1 MKKFTLT
8 EKPPAHTLI
17 GFMDTS
23 RKRKIVDGWLDAAMA
38 LVQRFLRGEET
49 NEDYF
54 SRATLIVARSIAKL
68 DTCIRA
74 CENFNRNLQIRAH
87 VITSAAGRA
96 WARRVLGEANIKRWQ
111 ARYDVGGWPD
121 KKAASRAKAGSTAM
135 PRKTPKSYEWK
146 PITLPSIAYWCPF
159 KPLNTTFPNLPDPFA
174 RPAFS
179 WPREKRAL
187 KPAILWPDELE
198 DDYEADH
205 SLIYMSEAH
214 KRAKIY
220 AHIYYPEI
228 GPEQNPE
235 TEHKPGPHP
244 HPEPEYKLEPDP
256 EPHPNNNPVPGLDPG
271 PRAASAKPEGLA
283 LDPGS
288 SPGTDGREGKV
299 SEPTSK
305 PP

>member
-1 MKKFTLT
+1 MTKFTLT
-8 EKPPAHTLI
+8 EKPPAHTLVNY
-17 GFMDTS
+17 MDTS

-54 SRATLIVARSIAKL
+54 SRVTLIVARSIAKL

-96 WARRVLGEANIKRWQ
+96 WARNLLGEANIKRWQ

-121 KKAASRAKAGSTAM
+121 KKSAGNAKAKSTAT
-135 PRKTPKSYEWK
+135 PRKAPKSYDWK

-159 KPLNTTFPNLPDPFA
+159 KPLNTTFPDLPDPFA
-174 RPAFS
+174 KSAFS

-198 DDYEADH
+198 ADYEADPA
-205 SLIYMSEAH
+205 LIYKDAQHRSYAQALEAAAAAAETSE
-214 KRAKIY
+214 
-220 AHIYYPEI
+220 P
-228 GPEQNPE
+228 
-235 TEHKPGPHP
+235 EHKH
-244 HPEPEYKLEPDP
+244 EPDP
-256 EPHPNNNPVPGLDPG
+256 ESEHKPELNNTPVPGPDPG
-271 PRAASAKPEGLA
+271 PRALHTGLADTA

-288 SPGTDGREGKV
+288 SPGTDGREDKV
-299 SEPTSK
+299 LKRKPK

>member
-1 MKKFTLT
+1 MTKFTLT
-8 EKPPAHTLI
+8 DKPPAHTLVNY
-17 GFMDTS
+17 MDTS

-49 NEDYF
+49 DEDYF
-54 SRATLIVARSIAKL
+54 SHVTLILARSIAKL

-96 WARRVLGEANIKRWQ
+96 WARGVLGEANIKRWQ

-121 KKAASRAKAGSTAM
+121 KKPAGSAKTQLKSA

-159 KPLNTTFPNLPDPFA
+159 KPLNTTFPDLPDPFA
-174 RPAFS
+174 KPIFT

-187 KPAILWPDELE
+187 KPAIFWPDELE
-198 DDYEADH
+198 EDYEADPA
-205 SLIYMSEAH
+205 LIYKAAQHRSYAQALEAAAAAAETSTDKSNNNLVPGARGESSRSEAGIH
-214 KRAKIY
+214 NAPGSRATSI
-220 AHIYYPEI
+220 
-228 GPEQNPE
+228 
-235 TEHKPGPHP
+235 
-244 HPEPEYKLEPDP
+244 
-256 EPHPNNNPVPGLDPG
+256 
-271 PRAASAKPEGLA
+271 KPEGHA

-288 SPGTDGREGKV
+288 SPGTDGGRVKV
-299 SEPTSK
+299 PERKSK